1 MRPKWRH
8 FAYTKHRKRAME
20 SIPLTSEPLWRPHP
34 EQIRNSNLAKFR
46 DWLRENRSLDLR
58 DHHALYDWSVGD
70 LEGFW
75 SAIAEFFDV
84 RFHTSPERVLQL
96 DADPIRTKW
105 FPGGTLNYAERL
117 LRFGQSEIAI
127 SDDRPAV
134 LYCAEP

>member
-1 MRPKWRH
+1 
-8 FAYTKHRKRAME
+8 ME
-20 SIPLTSEPLWRPHP
+20 SVPLIPEPLWRPHP
-34 EQIRNSNLAKFR
+34 DQIRDSNLAKFR
-46 DWLRENRSLDLR
+46 EWLRENRSLDLR

-105 FPGGTLNYAERL
+105 FPGGRIVFPRA
-117 LRFGQSEIAI
+117 
-127 SDDRPAV
+127 AV
-134 LYCAEP
+134 LGQLALHRNNFVPGEKLEPIYLRETTFVKAPPPRIVPPS